1 MITINFYVRPHNYSK
16 SISFICWLI
25 SNFHNRIMVFTA
37 WLVFNGKKLSCK
49 YFSLIHVYFRYIILC
64 LITMSN
70 IGWNFRY
77 LSKEKCS
84 FFTKILIEKPSSFSF
99 SPRSL
104 QLFWHAI
111 SEIFTFIFTN
121 EHRNTILFRVDISC
135 LLSQILF

>member
-1 MITINFYVRPHNYSK
+1 MYFIHMWTYKQYSQK
-16 SISFICWLI
+16 HRGICRLAGIYW
-25 SNFHNRIMVFTA
+25 
-37 WLVFNGKKLSCK
+37 KKLSCE
-49 YFSLIHVYFRYIILC
+49 YFSLTHVYFRYIIFC
-64 LITMSN
+64 SITISN

-104 QLFWHAI
+104 HLFWHAI

-121 EHRNTILFRVDISC
+121 EHRNIHRMFATILLRVDISC
-135 LLSQILF
+135 LLSQFLF